1 MDNTNQTMNKKIVVI
16 TIIVVIA
23 LVLVATLLNANK
35 TKTVGQ
41 DTNQVTP
48 TVQNPTSQPSGSAPL
63 GNASAT
69 PVVSPAT
76 VSSNQ
81 EVAASLGSLPGS
93 SEAPKQEL
101 VTSTEKIPSAAIK
114 LSVSDTGFSPDTFT
128 IKAGQEVSLALTA
141 TGSSTHVFIF
151 PNASLMGLQIMVS
164 AGETK
169 VLTFT
174 APNAGSYPFR
184 DDIPSFRQN
193 TGTMI
198 VK

>member
-1 MDNTNQTMNKKIVVI
+1 MNKKAIILTVIVVVLLA
-16 TIIVVIA
+16 IVI
-23 LVLVATLLNANK
+23 VLALNANK
-35 TKTVGQ
+35 IKPAN
-41 DTNQVTP
+41 TNQGTP
-48 TVQNPTSQPSGSAPL
+48 TVQNPTNQPSGSIPL

-69 PVVSPAT
+69 QAVSPAT
-76 VSSNQ
+76 VSSNP

-93 SEAPKQEL
+93 AEAPKQEL
-101 VTSTEKIPSAAIK
+101 VTSTAEIPSAAIK
-114 LSVSDTGFSPDTFT
+114 LSVSDTGFKPDTFS

-141 TGSSTHVFIF
+141 IGSSTHVFIF